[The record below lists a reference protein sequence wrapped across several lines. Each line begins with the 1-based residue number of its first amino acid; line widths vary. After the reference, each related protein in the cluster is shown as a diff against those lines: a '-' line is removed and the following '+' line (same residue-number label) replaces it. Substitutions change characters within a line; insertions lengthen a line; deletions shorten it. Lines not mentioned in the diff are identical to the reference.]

1 MKNIDWIKQD
11 EIRKGL
17 ALGGGGARGC
27 YEIGFWKAI
36 DEMQIHFDAVAGT
49 SIGAL
54 VGAFYVQDRLDLM
67 LDFVEHIEPVAIAK
81 DLFAFPETLSTW
93 IKNRKEIS
101 SFLQKYI
108 FSRSGMDISPLKATI
123 DALYDHQAFKQS
135 PIDFACMTFNI
146 TTLKPVAYQK
156 ADMNEEN
163 AKEILI
169 ASASCYPAFPVLE
182 MNGEQYIDGGYAD
195 NVPVDLAA
203 QFDCSHVFAIDVE
216 GPGIVRSVDP
226 KLNVFMMKSILPLMN
241 FLDFTAASALKNLQV
256 GYLETLKL
264 FQMRTGAIYTFPIA
278 SQNILDLL
286 SGYLKFCFELE
297 GVNIDFERLG
307 RIARGTVGNSRSDLS
322 DTLFERASYSL
333 LVEVLAYLFEMN
345 AYQEWDALDFLTE
358 LFKKLKENELSQDQI
373 GEMINQLS
381 KRNISRINAICI
393 FRWLMQREGDFEARS
408 KLQAFA
414 SVYPNE
420 IVLAWAWNFLGRL
433 DKRNY
438 TIQETVDPVKV
449 KHEDQTDKTRKIAKI
464 DLDQLSKIEK
474 IFKKQQ

>member
-36 DEMQIHFDAVAGT
+36 EEMQIHFDAVAGT

-216 GPGIVRSVDP
+216 GPGIVRGVDP

-241 FLDFTAASALKNLQV
+241 FLDFTAASALKNLRV

-297 GVNIDFERLG
+297 GVNIDFERLE

-345 AYQEWDALDFLTE
+345 AYQEWDVLDFLTE

-438 TIQETVDPVKV
+438 TIQETVDPAKV
-449 KHEDQTDKTRKIAKI
+449 KREDQTDKTRKIAKI